1 MIHPA
6 DLSQKPG
13 DLQVKRKGVTL
24 DHALLTP
31 VWHKPERLRVRTA
44 RLPSRL
50 AVGYRGLH
58 VEGRF
63 LWLRRPCHLPAFYSP
78 NVVERLYEKASRAGQ
93 SPQHEANHASI
104 YERFAARTPPLVV
117 PKLILRLWSIQ
128 AKERSTTRRRGK
140 T

>member
-1 MIHPA
+1 MGSVSPRKHMRNEASNWSAPWLLQLGRCA
-6 DLSQKPG
+6 PGAWLSSE
-13 DLQVKRKGVTL
+13 
-24 DHALLTP
+24 ALAL
-31 VWHKPERLRVRTA
+31 
-44 RLPSRL
+44 
-50 AVGYRGLH
+50 GYRGLH

-63 LWLRRPCHLPAFYSP
+63 LWLRRPCHLAALYSP